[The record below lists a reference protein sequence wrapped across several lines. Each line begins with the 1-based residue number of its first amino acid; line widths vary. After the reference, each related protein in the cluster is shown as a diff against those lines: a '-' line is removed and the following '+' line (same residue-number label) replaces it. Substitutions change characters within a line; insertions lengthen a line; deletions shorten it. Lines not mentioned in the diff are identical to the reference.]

1 MTVTLEQKLTYGGL
15 LTIATVLVTAGI
27 NWGLMTSQANSTS
40 AEVALLKANTAS
52 ATDLAAVK
60 ADVEDLKRFRFDDNS
75 RMVRVETLL
84 QEILSEVRTTSR
96 IN

>member
-1 MTVTLEQKLTYGGL
+1 MAVTLEQKLTYGGL

-40 AEVALLKANTAS
+40 AEVAVMKANAAS
-52 ATDLAAVK
+52 TVDLAAVK
-60 ADVEDLKRFRFDDNS
+60 SDVEELKRYRFDDNS

-84 QEILSEVRTTSR
+84 QQILSEVKTTPR
-96 IN
+96 VN